1 MSDVPFT
8 EKDFI
13 SERRVGYDTD
23 LAVILQSPQRDV
35 QGFADLFRS
44 HSPRRIG
51 GLTGTEAGNPIQK
64 LTDECLQLGEC
75 CVAPECCGVSVGW
88 DGDDV
93 NAHAWPSHP

>member
-64 LTDECLQLGEC
+64 LTDECLQL
-75 CVAPECCGVSVGW
+75 VVSTRFNHRV
-88 DGDDV
+88 V
-93 NAHAWPSHP
+93 H